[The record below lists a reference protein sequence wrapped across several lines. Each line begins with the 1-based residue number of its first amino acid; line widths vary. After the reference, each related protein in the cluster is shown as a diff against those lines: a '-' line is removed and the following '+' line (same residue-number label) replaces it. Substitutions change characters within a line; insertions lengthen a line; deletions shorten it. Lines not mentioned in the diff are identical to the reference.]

1 MWEKVKKEKRKKLKL
16 TMPQIV
22 AAVTALIFIL
32 ALPIAIFIGSEYR
45 KYFNEYLVQ
54 FNESQRL
61 EGILREERDRYFY
74 DLVQNELINLKNGSK
89 VIYNKIKGLYN
100 YKLYVNGKPVSGSSL
115 EIYEPNFVLTLEE
128 SFEQET
134 DLAPRQLLKSFS
146 YFLSKGQGG
155 QPVSVDEIIRSQ
167 GDQMGRI
174 GYISSPNCVYDIDR
188 DESFDYMVRINI
200 DVSQIGDAREFWLLF
215 DKEFMQ
221 KFNIED
227 PLGFTVRYVGA

>member
-22 AAVTALIFIL
+22 AAITALIFIL

-45 KYFNEYLVQ
+45 KYLNEYLVQ

-61 EGILREERDRYFY
+61 EGILREESDRYFY

-115 EIYEPNFVLTLEE
+115 EIYEPHFVLTLEE

-155 QPVSVDEIIRSQ
+155 QPVSVDEIIRAK

-215 DKEFMQ
+215 DMEFMQ